1 MNLGTVEI
9 SQESTHIPWEC
20 PLDDAVELP
29 TVLINAA
36 PTWECGS
43 FHNEKQVFSS
53 GQRRAAYF
61 TSGLGLVLLASAL
74 SVLEHVN
81 MAPLLGVTQPPSVT
95 DHMGLL
101 PLIADLQPAGPP
113 YPAGQGS
120 GPPVPLQNPRHQ
132 QCGRKSPQ
140 GKGWSE

>member
-9 SQESTHIPWEC
+9 SQESTHVPWEC

-61 TSGLGLVLLASAL
+61 TSGLGVVLLASAPL
-74 SVLEHVN
+74 SAGACEH
-81 MAPLLGVTQPPSVT
+81 GYGFT
-95 DHMGLL
+95 
-101 PLIADLQPAGPP
+101 
-113 YPAGQGS
+113 S
-120 GPPVPLQNPRHQ
+120 GYDPT
-132 QCGRKSPQ
+132 SI
-140 GKGWSE
+140 SD